1 MDKKQNIW
9 NTGNELVAQSPPKGR
24 VIQGVYLFIN
34 AFWALLSN
42 AYPKNILEEE
52 ANSLYRKGKFYVHPA
67 CGLGV
72 LLNFLC

>member
-1 MDKKQNIW
+1 MKSKIY
-9 NTGNELVAQSPPKGR
+9 GIPKMSLSLSR
-24 VIQGVYLFIN
+24 QGVLFH

-67 CGLGV
+67 YGLGV
-72 LLNFLC
+72 LLNFPC